1 MDNQINFYNEQ
12 LVSAAFNNQ
21 SLVFDELYSTNS
33 IIQYKRER
41 VRDHLIKYLKAGSNI
56 LELNAGTGDDA
67 IFLAQKGHHV
77 HATDISSGMQKKLI
91 EKLARQE
98 INGKVTN
105 EICSFTA
112 LNTLKNKGPYDAIF
126 SNFAGL
132 NCTGDLDQ
140 VLAGFENLL
149 KPDGLV
155 LLVIL
160 PRFCLWESLLLLRGK
175 FKTAT
180 RRFFSSN
187 GRSANIEGVSI
198 TCWYYS
204 PDFVIRRL
212 KDKFNLIDIEG
223 LCTIVPPSYIEKFQE
238 KHPELYS
245 YLCKAE
251 NKYKSKW
258 PWKYI
263 GDYYIISF
271 RKKMRLSSSQ

>member
-1 MDNQINFYNEQ
+1 MDNQINYYNEQ
-12 LVSAAFNNQ
+12 LVSDAFNGQ

-41 VRDHLIKYLKAGSNI
+41 VRDHLIKYLKPGSHI

-67 IFLAQKGHHV
+67 IFLAQKGYHV
-77 HATDISSGMQKKLI
+77 HATDISSGMQKKLV
-91 EKLARQE
+91 EKLIRKE
-98 INGKVTN
+98 VNGNVTN

-132 NCTGDLDQ
+132 NCTGDLKL
-140 VLAGFENLL
+140 VLASFDTLL
-149 KPDGLV
+149 KPEGIV
-155 LLVIL
+155 VLVIL
-160 PRFCLWESLLLLRGK
+160 PGFCLWESLLLLKGK

-180 RRFFSSN
+180 RRLFNSN
-187 GRSANIEGVSI
+187 GRRANVEGVSI

-212 KDKFNLIDIEG
+212 KDKFNLIGIEG
-223 LCTIVPPSYIEKFQE
+223 LCTIVPPSYMEKFPE
-238 KHPELYS
+238 KHPGLYS

-251 NKYKSKW
+251 NRYKSKW

-271 RKKMRLSSSQ
+271 RKKIQLTTSQ